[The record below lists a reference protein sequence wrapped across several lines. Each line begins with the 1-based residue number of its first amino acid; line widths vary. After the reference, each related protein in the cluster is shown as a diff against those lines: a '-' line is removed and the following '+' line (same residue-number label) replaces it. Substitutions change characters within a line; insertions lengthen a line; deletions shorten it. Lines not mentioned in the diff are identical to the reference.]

1 MFESNFPV
9 DKGSFSY
16 AALWN
21 TFKPIGAGC
30 SIAGKSGAVR
40 GHGEQILPIGID
52 GHWTQQGACRTKI

>member
-9 DKGSFSY
+9 DTGSFSY

-21 TFKPIGAGC
+21 LQAHQRWLLHC
-30 SIAGKSGAVR
+30 RKSGAVR

-52 GHWTQQGACRTKI
+52 AHWTQQGACRTKT